1 MTDQPEQRDLPVTF
15 LGDFSRKLIA
25 NTFFNF
31 LGRFWSFGAA
41 ILLTPFI
48 WSHLTPGEFGVWVLL
63 SVFLESFTLLDFGLG
78 SAFVKF
84 ISAYYTHDDYDR
96 INKVLFSGLVFYLM
110 QGTLLIG
117 VGLAVQGTL
126 FRFFDISGSGA
137 ETAYL
142 YVLLASA
149 IGNIGSMFLSVFRG
163 AQRMDRSN
171 AIEMGMSILNIV
183 GAITV
188 LRLGWGLSGLAL
200 NALFNAVVMVIV
212 AWWSVRRA
220 MPWMS
225 LGFRVDRPLL
235 REMFSYGAQIL
246 VSRVGGLVSFRLDKL
261 IVARYLGLAVVP
273 FYEFS
278 ARLAALVRA
287 LPLMTMSALIPA
299 TSELGARNDREKI
312 LYTYLMTS
320 KYVALMTI
328 ALVAFVV
335 LEADSILRLWL
346 GAGVEQSVILVK
358 ILVIGYGANVLVG
371 AASQTGAGVGHPEF
385 DMRSTILLMVLAPP
399 LGILLVKDF
408 GAAGVAAGTTLA
420 LIIAALYLVVAF
432 HRNYLQT
439 PVVSMIREF
448 HVRPIAAA
456 LLAFLAVTILHRAFP
471 GIEALREVRYLI
483 PLKLAL
489 DFSVF
494 SAVYMIFLIAVR
506 QVTAIDRRN
515 FLGLMN
521 FGFEFVRHPFR
532 EWVKIYR

>member
-1 MTDQPEQRDLPVTF
+1 MIDQPDQGDLPVTF

-25 NTFFNF
+25 NTFFNL
-31 LGRFWSFGAA
+31 LGRFWSFAAA

-48 WSHLTPGEFGVWVLL
+48 WGHLTPGEFGVWVLL
-63 SVFLESFTLLDFGLG
+63 SVFLESFILLDFGLG

-84 ISAYYTHDDYDR
+84 ISTYYTHEDYDR
-96 INKVLFSGLVFYLM
+96 INKVLFSGLMFYLV
-110 QGTLLIG
+110 QGTVLLG
-117 VGLAVQGTL
+117 VGLALQGIL
-126 FRFFDISGSGA
+126 FRFFDIRGA
-137 ETAYL
+137 ERAYF
-142 YVLLASA
+142 YVLVASA
-149 IGNIGSMFLSVFRG
+149 VANIGSMFLSVFRG

-171 AIEMGMSILNIV
+171 AIEMGMSLLNVV
-183 GAITV
+183 GTVTV

-200 NALFNAVVMVIV
+200 NALFNAVVMVI
-212 AWWSVRRA
+212 ATWWSVKRT
-220 MPWMS
+220 MPWLS
-225 LGFRVDRPLL
+225 LGFHVDRPLL
-235 REMFSYGAQIL
+235 REMFGYGAQIL

-261 IVARYLGLAVVP
+261 IVARFLGVAVVP

-278 ARLAALVRA
+278 ARLSALVRA
-287 LPLMTMSALIPA
+287 MPLLTMSALIPA
-299 TSELGARNDREKI
+299 TSELGARNDRGKI

-320 KYVALMTI
+320 KYVALITI
-328 ALVAFVV
+328 GLVGFVV

-358 ILVIGYGANVLVG
+358 ILVVGYGANVLVG

-385 DMRSTILLMVLAPP
+385 DMRSTILLMVLTPS
-399 LGILLVKDF
+399 LGILLVRDF
-408 GAAGVAAGTTLA
+408 GAAGVATGTTLA
-420 LIIAALYLVVAF
+420 LIIAALYLLAAF

-439 PVVSMIREF
+439 SVVGMIREF

-456 LLAFLAVTILHRAFP
+456 LLAFLAVSILHRALP
-471 GIEALREVRYLI
+471 GIETLSDTRYLI
-483 PLKLAL
+483 PLKLAM

-494 SAVYMIFLIAVR
+494 STVYMIFLIAVR

-521 FGFEFVRHPFR
+521 FGFEFMRHPFR